1 MMKKLSVLLLI
12 SLALMVQAK
21 TPDLKDM
28 TDEEK
33 AATGINKLSAAEL
46 DALQQWYK
54 NQQQNINREIRQRDA
69 GFEARRA
76 GTDRRTIRAKL
87 EKMYEDKLGN
97 TFYELNNGQIWKRLS
112 TGNIFVKPDGPQVV
126 TIEPAMFGSW
136 QLTGDGNRSV
146 KVKRIK

>member
-1 MMKKLSVLLLI
+1 MKKLSVLLLI

-69 GFEARRA
+69 GFEARRT

-126 TIEPAMFGSW
+126 TIEPSMFGSW